1 MDKIQQLDRKK
12 NVSYWLQNV
21 EDDDHYEVKE
31 ESNLPSIPQ
40 PETPKEP
47 MEFLSRSWSLSV
59 NEISRALARNQTPPT
74 FKNPSVVPETVMTQH
89 VPYKIAIPINSRK
102 TGAIGRLFNHRESNS
117 LSTVKK
123 KEKARMENARMHAV
137 LSIAGLAAALAAVT
151 ATENSGSKM
160 SIAMASATELLASYC
175 IELAESAGAGHD
187 HVASVVRSAVDIRRA
202 SDLVTLTAAA
212 ATALRGE
219 AALKAR
225 LPTEAKRSAAVSPY
239 RKEIVDAHSLATFH
253 SQIEEEDPPCVGDL
267 LQHSSKDVLRWKHVS
282 VYINKKCQVI
292 IKLKSKHVGGAFSK
306 KNKCIVYE
314 VIDESAAWPFKK
326 ERENM
331 ELYFGVKT
339 AQGLLEFKCK
349 NKIHKQKWVDGIQR
363 LLQKTSCFEET
374 QHTLRMLNINKS
386 I

>member
-12 NVSYWLQNV
+12 NMSYWLQNV
-21 EDDDHYEVKE
+21 EDDDRNEVKG

-59 NEISRALARNQTPPT
+59 NEISRALARNQMPPT

-89 VPYKIAIPINSRK
+89 VPQSSWP
-102 TGAIGRLFNHRESNS
+102 
-117 LSTVKK
+117 
-123 KEKARMENARMHAV
+123 
-137 LSIAGLAAALAAVT
+137 
-151 ATENSGSKM
+151 
-160 SIAMASATELLASYC
+160 SYC

-239 RKEIVDAHSLATFH
+239 RKDIVDAHSLATFH
-253 SQIEEEDPPCVGDL
+253 NQIEEEDPPCVGDL
-267 LQHSSKDVLRWKHVS
+267 LQHSRKGVLRWKHAS

-363 LLQKTSCFEET
+363 LLQKTSCIEET
-374 QHTLRMLNINKS
+374 QNKLRMLNINKS